1 MKMKQF
7 YMFTLAVLLT
17 VGVPVWSGGTAW
29 GAEAAAS
36 TAANVPPA
44 TENDTAVVPVSS
56 AQPAAIQADNV
67 QRVQMSHA
75 DLEWVPLFASR
86 AADQSAIAKTADFV
100 NRLLKNAKPS
110 TEQLVGEDAFFATS
124 VDVMLTDGT
133 DIYLQFKD
141 SKHVLIH
148 IGEDKYIAQDA
159 TALKEF
165 YELLA
170 VSPQTDVS
178 TLKPTIGQTVR
189 IKGSDASNYEGT
201 VRIFVETSGSSGG
214 YMTAKGV
221 DYPSKRALLVH
232 TAPYSEARYDFQ
244 FTMPAYGEAI
254 DGTFKPIAPGTYDLY
269 IDTGSRRTIRSVM
282 VAPPAAPT
290 LAINGV
296 TVNDPALAPI
306 VSNGVM
312 LLPMR
317 ALAESFG
324 WYVRWDAPYKA
335 AFVSTQPDT
344 QGINPGKGGAL
355 SLWVNGKKLTG
366 TNAKPVIVKGRI
378 YLPLR
383 ATAEAFGFQLT
394 WTPSVRGAL
403 LVFRP
408 QLLDEGAYAG
418 EAKKL
423 AAAKLLNGYVN
434 AMNGRDAAALG
445 RLFVKNGTPALSFE
459 IIGQRLIT
467 GIRSV
472 TFEDRPGGAL
482 LAYVT
487 FSYLFDQH
495 GNKSGTPG
503 IVFIQEN
510 GVWKISDVD

>member
-1 MKMKQF
+1 MKMKRF
-7 YMFTLAVLLT
+7 YMFGLAALLA
-17 VGVPVWSGGTAW
+17 VGVPAGTA
-29 GAEAAAS
+29 GTARAAVS
-36 TAANVPPA
+36 TAANVPA
-44 TENDTAVVPVSS
+44 AAENDTAAVPVSS
-56 AQPAAIQADNV
+56 AQPAAIQAAAV
-67 QRVQMSHA
+67 QGVQLGQA
-75 DLEWVPLFASR
+75 DQLWVPLFGSR
-86 AADQSAIAKTADFV
+86 AADQGSIEKTATVV

-124 VDVMLTDGT
+124 VYVMLTDGT
-133 DIYLQFKD
+133 DINLQFKD
-141 SKHVLIH
+141 SQYVLIQV
-148 IGEDKYIAQDA
+148 GEDKYIAQDA
-159 TALKEF
+159 KAIKEF
-165 YELLA
+165 YALLAA

-178 TLKPTIGQTVR
+178 TDKPAIGQTVR
-189 IKGSDASNYEGT
+189 ISGSDASNYEGT

-214 YMTAKGV
+214 YRTAKGV
-221 DYPSKRALLVH
+221 DYPSKRALLVY

-254 DGTFKPIAPGTYDLY
+254 DGTFKPITPGTYDLY
-269 IDTGSRRTIRSVM
+269 TDTGWRRSSRRVT
-282 VAPPAAPT
+282 VALPAAPT

-296 TVNDPALAPI
+296 AVNDPALAPI
-306 VSNGVM
+306 VLNGVM

-317 ALAESFG
+317 ALAEAFG
-324 WYVRWDAPYKA
+324 WYVRWDGADKA

-344 QGINPGKGGAL
+344 QGFNQGSGAAL
-355 SLWVNGKKLTG
+355 SLWVNGKQLTG
-366 TNAKPVIVKGRI
+366 ANAKPVIVKGRV

-403 LVFRP
+403 LVFKP

-423 AAAKLLNGYVN
+423 AATKLLNGYVN

-445 RLFVKNGTPALSFE
+445 RLFVKNGTPAQSFE

-467 GIRSV
+467 GVRSV

-487 FSYLFDQH
+487 FNYLFDPY

-503 IVFIQEN
+503 IVFMQEN
-510 GVWKISDVD
+510 GAWKISDVD